1 MKPGSYN
8 SSRSAYF
15 IIKFGANLVPASV
28 DSLYIPLSVPK
39 VEITREGN
47 KKITELLTGY
57 TVAMAT
63 CHLRT
68 ILSFNYFNDSVKK
81 NLWWNT
87 IIRCVHHGSS
97 VFQLKIS
104 ILTLSRVQRHGN
116 SLESLEERMVCPN

>member
-8 SSRSAYF
+8 SSRCAYF
-15 IIKFGANLVPASV
+15 IINFAANLAQASV
-28 DSLYIPLSVPK
+28 VSLYVLLSVPK

-47 KKITELLTGY
+47 KTTTELLTGY

-68 ILSFNYFNDSVKK
+68 ILSFNYFNDSVNK

-87 IIRCVHHGSS
+87 II
-97 VFQLKIS
+97 
-104 ILTLSRVQRHGN
+104 
-116 SLESLEERMVCPN
+116 